1 MAIKCD
7 ETQNTINA
15 NTFFMALKFKL
26 VVNFCVCNKD
36 LH

>member
-7 ETQNTINA
+7 ETQYNNA